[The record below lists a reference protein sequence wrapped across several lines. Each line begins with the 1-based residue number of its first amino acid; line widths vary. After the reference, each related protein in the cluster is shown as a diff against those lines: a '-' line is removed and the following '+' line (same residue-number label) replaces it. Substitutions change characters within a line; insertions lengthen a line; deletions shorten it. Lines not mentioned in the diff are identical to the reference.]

1 MLQPNQNNTVLI
13 TGAGGMVG
21 QEISRVFSDTYKLH
35 ALLHS
40 QLDIQDLEK
49 VRQIFSEIKPGL
61 VIHLAAMTDVDGCE
75 RNPAKAM
82 AINAE
87 GTKNIARACV
97 RESARLV
104 YLSTSDVF
112 DGTKKTPYDEDD
124 QPNPI
129 NHYGRSKY
137 QGEQAIKE
145 IKPDAYIIRACWL
158 FGGGAEDKKF
168 VAKILELAQV
178 QQVISAV
185 TDVYGSPTYTRDL
198 AEGIKRIVETGK
210 LGLYHLNNRG
220 CCSRYELTQKILEY
234 ASRCHRDSRIKDC
247 AVQPVKSA
255 DYTTIAPRPLMA
267 AMKSVRL
274 ENIGLPNLMR
284 SWEEALEEYLRGTP

>member
-1 MLQPNQNNTVLI
+1 MRMISNQ
-13 TGAGGMVG
+13 
-21 QEISRVFSDTYKLH
+21 E
-35 ALLHS
+35 
-40 QLDIQDLEK
+40 
-49 VRQIFSEIKPGL
+49 
-61 VIHLAAMTDVDGCE
+61 
-75 RNPAKAM
+75 
-82 AINAE
+82 
-87 GTKNIARACV
+87 
-97 RESARLV
+97 
-104 YLSTSDVF
+104 
-112 DGTKKTPYDEDD
+112 
-124 QPNPI
+124 
-129 NHYGRSKY
+129 
-137 QGEQAIKE
+137 GEQAIKE

-198 AEGIKRIVETGK
+198 AEGIKRIVETGH
-210 LGLYHLNNRG
+210 LGLSHLNNRG